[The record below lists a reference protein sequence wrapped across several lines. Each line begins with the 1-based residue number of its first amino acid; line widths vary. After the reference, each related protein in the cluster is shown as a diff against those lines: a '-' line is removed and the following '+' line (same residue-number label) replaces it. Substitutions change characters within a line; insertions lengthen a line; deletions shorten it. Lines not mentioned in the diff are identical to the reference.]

1 MSDFILDKMPPIIA
15 NFEDVER
22 KISDPEIIADR
33 ERYQELLKKH
43 SELEPGVVFY
53 RQYLKCQSDL
63 EEAKLLLT
71 DPEMKEMAKEEIEGL
86 QSQQEVIEN
95 ELQLFLLP
103 KDPDDR
109 RNALVEIRQGTGG
122 DEASLFAYE
131 LYRMYVRYAETQGW
145 RVEVMSEALT
155 EMGGAKE
162 VVFLVEGQGVYSQLK
177 FESGTHRVQRVP
189 DTEASGRI
197 HTSAATV
204 AIMPEAEEVD
214 IVIDKKDIRVDTFRA
229 SGAGGQ
235 HINKTSSA
243 IRITHI
249 PTGVVVECQDE
260 RSQFQNKDRAMR
272 MLRTRLYE
280 TQMEAQRAQEAN
292 LRKIQVGSGDR
303 SEKIRTY
310 NFPQSRVTD
319 HRINFTVHNLHE
331 VLSGKLEPV
340 IQALMAADRAER
352 MKAAT

>member
-53 RQYLKCQSDL
+53 RQYLKCKSDL
-63 EEAKLLLT
+63 EEAKLLLS

-86 QSQQEVIEN
+86 EGQKEVIEN

-331 VLSGKLEPV
+331 VLSGKLEPL

>member
-1 MSDFILDKMPPIIA
+1 MMDFIIDKMPPIIA
-15 NFEDVER
+15 HFEDIER
-22 KISDPEIIADR
+22 KISDPDIISDR
-33 ERYQELLKKH
+33 ARYQEFLKKH
-43 SELEPGVVFY
+43 SELEPGVVLFK
-53 RQYLKCQSDL
+53 RYLKLQD
-63 EEAKLLLT
+63 EVVEARQMMS
-71 DPEMKEMAKEEIEGL
+71 DPEMKEMAK
-86 QSQQEVIEN
+86 QEVDGLESDMSGIER

-103 KDPDDR
+103 KDPDDL
-109 RNALVEIRQGTGG
+109 RNALIEIRQGTGG

-145 RVEVMSEALT
+145 KVEVLSEALT
-155 EMGGAKE
+155 EMGGMKE
-162 VVFLVEGQGVYSQLK
+162 VIFFVEGRGVFSQMK

-189 DTEASGRI
+189 NTEASGRI

-214 IVIDKKDIRVDTFRA
+214 IVLDKKDLRIDTFRA

-260 RSQFQNKDRAMR
+260 RSQFQNKDRAMT
-272 MLRTRLYE
+272 MLRTRLYDAQLE
-280 TQMEAQRAQEAN
+280 SQRAEHAN
-292 LRKIQVGSGDR
+292 MRKVQVGTGDR

-319 HRINFTVHNLHE
+319 HRINFTVHNLPE
-331 VLSGKLEPV
+331 VLSGKLEPLL
-340 IQALMAADRAER
+340 QALMAADQAER
-352 MKAAT
+352 MKAAI